1 MKRMGFAERFERVFR
16 FVFPSPLALALI
28 LTLFVWL
35 AAWLF
40 STEISRDAAGIAQV
54 LIFWREGL
62 WNGPLL
68 VFAVQM
74 MLILVL
80 GHVLALSAP
89 VNRLIQWLIRAC
101 TNTPKSAAIVSF
113 FTILVSL
120 FNWGFGLVFGAILA
134 RKVAEKAQTEGR
146 TIHYPLIGAAGYSGL
161 MVWHGGISGSAP
173 AKVAEA
179 GHLKS
184 MAPSEALAN
193 ALPDSLGYFDTI
205 FSTMNMSASVMLL
218 VLLPFMLYF
227 LGKRLNP
234 KALKLRVKPEKNHA
248 FVPVGAEHF
257 DSARAFSWLFGVV
270 ILFMVAA
277 DLLGGT
283 WAERSV
289 FFNPNNINFLLLGLC
304 FLFHKN
310 LLDFGSA
317 LNQAILGASGIL
329 IQFPL
334 YFGIMGVMSSSG
346 LVSQLSAFFV
356 SISSETTFPIF
367 TFLSAG
373 LINIFVPSGGGQ
385 WAVQGPTI
393 IQAAS
398 DLGVSLSKSIMAFAY
413 GDQLTNMLQPF
424 WALPLL
430 AITGLKARQIIPY
443 TLLLMLAGAAIF
455 TFCLLVF

>member
-1 MKRMGFAERFERVFR
+1 MSFAERFERIFR
-16 FVFPSPLALALI
+16 LIFPSPLALALL
-28 LTLFVWL
+28 LTLLVWIV
-35 AAWLF
+35 AWLF
-40 STEISRDAAGIAQV
+40 STEISKDAAGMGQV
-54 LIFWREGL
+54 LLFWRDGL
-62 WNGPLL
+62 WNSPLL

-89 VNRLIQWLIRAC
+89 VNKLIQWLIRGC
-101 TNTPKSAAIVSF
+101 TNTPRSAAIVSF

-134 RKVAEKAQTEGR
+134 RKVAEKAQNEGMAL
-146 TIHYPLIGAAGYSGL
+146 HYPLIGAAGYSGL

-218 VLLPFMLYF
+218 VLLPLLMFF
-227 LGKRLNP
+227 LGKRLKP
-234 KALKLRVKPEKNHA
+234 KALNIKVKPIKNST
-248 FVPVGAEHF
+248 FLPVGAEHF
-257 DSARAFSWLFGVV
+257 DTAKAFSWLFGVV

-310 LLDFGSA
+310 LLAFGKA

-346 LVSQLSAFFV
+346 LVAQLANFFV
-356 SISSETTFPIF
+356 AISNESTYPIY
-367 TFLSAG
+367 TFLSAS

-385 WAVQGPTI
+385 WAVQGPII
-393 IQAAS
+393 IQSAS

-443 TLLLMLAGAAIF
+443 TLVLMLAGAVIF
-455 TFCLLVF
+455 TFCLLLF

>member
-1 MKRMGFAERFERVFR
+1 MSFAERFERIFR
-16 FVFPSPLALALI
+16 LIFPSPLALALL
-28 LTLFVWL
+28 LTLLIWIV
-35 AAWLF
+35 AWLF
-40 STEISRDAAGIAQV
+40 STEISKDAAGMSEV
-54 LIFWREGL
+54 LLFWRDGL

-89 VNRLIQWLIRAC
+89 VNKLIQWLILGC
-101 TNTPKSAAIVSF
+101 TNTPKAAAIVSF

-134 RKVAEKAQTEGR
+134 RKVAEKAQNEGKEL
-146 TIHYPLIGAAGYSGL
+146 HYPLIGAAGYSGL

-184 MAPSEALAN
+184 MAAN
-193 ALPDSLGYFDTI
+193 EEVANTLPDSLGYFDTI
-205 FSTMNMSASVMLL
+205 FSTMNMSASVML
-218 VLLPFMLYF
+218 VVFLPTLLYF
-227 LGKRLNP
+227 LGRRLKP
-234 KALKLRVKPEKNHA
+234 KALKLKVKTEKTRTSL
-248 FVPVGAEHF
+248 PVGAEHF
-257 DSARAFSWLFGVV
+257 DAARAFSWLFGVV
-270 ILFMVAA
+270 ILVMVAT
-277 DLLGGT
+277 DLLIGT

-310 LLDFGSA
+310 LLAFGRA

-334 YFGIMGVMSSSG
+334 YFGIMGVMSGSG
-346 LVSQLSAFFV
+346 LVAQLSDFFV
-356 SISSETTFPIF
+356 SISNSTTFPVF
-367 TFLSAG
+367 TFLSAA
-373 LINIFVPSGGGQ
+373 LVNIFVPSGGGQ
-385 WAVQGPTI
+385 WAVQGPI
-393 IQAAS
+393 LIQAAG

-430 AITGLKARQIIPY
+430 AITSLKARQIIPY
-443 TLLLMLAGAAIF
+443 TLVLMLAGAIIF
-455 TFCLLVF
+455 SFCLLVF